1 MAVAYTSDHRHHH
14 HHHDVVGR
22 LSSLVALCG
31 RGLSR
36 ASRRLL
42 LLDRRCY
49 GGGRSAPAK
58 QDGGGGE
65 AIWQRT
71 ILMGERC
78 QPLDFDGAVHY
89 DSFGRRMAAP
99 RSASSLSSCCSSDS
113 LGAAT
118 SELDMYTHKEAAC
131 MHGRIQW
138 VQTEE
143 QLHCLHP

>member
-36 ASRRLL
+36 VSRRLL

-78 QPLDFDGAVHY
+78 PATGLRRRRPL
-89 DSFGRRMAAP
+89 RQLRP
-99 RSASSLSSCCSSDS
+99 P
-113 LGAAT
+113 
-118 SELDMYTHKEAAC
+118 
-131 MHGRIQW
+131 HGRPAIR
-138 VQTEE
+138 
-143 QLHCLHP
+143 LLPLLLLLLR